1 MSALFTN
8 EVYISRFIILA
19 SFLLLLLIT
28 IAVLILIGS
37 ISIAIPSKAS
47 RKISRIR
54 MDAKLL
60 GCKISSNLYGEN
72 KFKNSSKFSVSYSI
86 KNHTNLKEA
95 HFIRDKTE
103 LILYSP
109 VKLKYSDRFK
119 DLKKVLQNISVSLE
133 EIIFTSASIS
143 FLWRELEGIEE
154 LKKIIKN
161 FDELKKF

>member
-1 MSALFTN
+1 M
-8 EVYISRFIILA
+8 EY
-19 SFLLLLLIT
+19 LLIA
-28 IAVLILIGS
+28 IAVLILVGS

-86 KNHTNLKEA
+86 KNHTNFKEA

-109 VKLKYSDRFK
+109 VKLKYSDRFM
-119 DLKKVLQNISVSLE
+119 DLKKALQKISVSLE

>member
-1 MSALFTN
+1 M
-8 EVYISRFIILA
+8 EY
-19 SFLLLLLIT
+19 LLIT

-95 HFIRDKTE
+95 HFVRDKTE

-119 DLKKVLQNISVSLE
+119 DLKKALQNISVSLE

>member
-1 MSALFTN
+1 M
-8 EVYISRFIILA
+8 EY
-19 SFLLLLLIT
+19 LLVT

-72 KFKNSSKFSVSYSI
+72 KFKNSSEFSVSYSI

-119 DLKKVLQNISVSLE
+119 DLKKALQKISVSLE

-154 LKKIIKN
+154 LKKIIKH

>member
-1 MSALFTN
+1 M
-8 EVYISRFIILA
+8 EY
-19 SFLLLLLIT
+19 LLIT

-119 DLKKVLQNISVSLE
+119 DLKKVIQNISVSLE

>member
-1 MSALFTN
+1 M
-8 EVYISRFIILA
+8 EY
-19 SFLLLLLIT
+19 LLVT

-119 DLKKVLQNISVSLE
+119 DLKKALQKISVSVE

>member
-1 MSALFTN
+1 L
-8 EVYISRFIILA
+8 EY
-19 SFLLLLLIT
+19 LLIA
-28 IAVLILIGS
+28 IAVLILVGS

-119 DLKKVLQNISVSLE
+119 DLKKALQKISVSLE

>member
-1 MSALFTN
+1 M
-8 EVYISRFIILA
+8 EY
-19 SFLLLLLIT
+19 LLIT

>member
-1 MSALFTN
+1 M
-8 EVYISRFIILA
+8 E
-19 SFLLLLLIT
+19 
-28 IAVLILIGS
+28 
-37 ISIAIPSKAS
+37 
-47 RKISRIR
+47 
-54 MDAKLL
+54 AKLI
-60 GCKISSNLYGEN
+60 GCKITSNLYGEN
-72 KFKNSSKFSVSYSI
+72 KFKNNSKYSVSYRI
-86 KNHTNLKEA
+86 KNKTYLKEG
-95 HFIRDKTE
+95 HFIRDKDK

-119 DLKKVLQNISVSLE
+119 DLKKALQKISVSLE

>member
-1 MSALFTN
+1 MDII
-8 EVYISRFIILA
+8 VIILA
-19 SFLLLLLIT
+19 ALL
-28 IAVLILIGS
+28 LIGS
-37 ISIAIPSKAS
+37 ISIAIPSRSS
-47 RKISRIR
+47 REISKIR
-54 MDAKLL
+54 MEAKLI
-60 GCKISSNLYGEN
+60 GCKITSNLYGEN
-72 KFKNSSKFSVSYSI
+72 KFKNHSKYSVSYRI
-86 KNHTNLKEA
+86 KNKTYLKEG
-95 HFIRDKTE
+95 HFIRDKDK

-119 DLKKVLQNISVSLE
+119 DLKKALQKISVSLE

>member
-1 MSALFTN
+1 MDLI
-8 EVYISRFIILA
+8 VIILA
-19 SFLLLLLIT
+19 ALL
-28 IAVLILIGS
+28 LIGS
-37 ISIAIPSKAS
+37 ISIAIPSRSS
-47 RKISRIR
+47 REISKIR
-54 MDAKLL
+54 MEAKLI
-60 GCKISSNLYGEN
+60 GCKITSNLYGEN
-72 KFKNSSKFSVSYSI
+72 QFKNHSKYSVSYRI
-86 KNHTNLKEA
+86 KNKTNLKEG
-95 HFIRDKTE
+95 HFIRDKGK

-119 DLKKVLQNISVSLE
+119 DLKKALQKISVSLE

>member
-1 MSALFTN
+1 M
-8 EVYISRFIILA
+8 EY
-19 SFLLLLLIT
+19 LLVT

-72 KFKNSSKFSVSYSI
+72 KFKNSSKYSVSYSI
-86 KNHTNLKEA
+86 KNHTNLREA
-95 HFIRDKTE
+95 HFIKDKTE

-109 VKLKYSDRFK
+109 VKLKYSDHFE
-119 DLKKVLQNISVSLE
+119 DLNKTLQNISDSLE

-161 FDELKKF
+161 FDELKKI

>member
-1 MSALFTN
+1 L
-8 EVYISRFIILA
+8 EY
-19 SFLLLLLIT
+19 LLIT

>member
-1 MSALFTN
+1 M
-8 EVYISRFIILA
+8 EY
-19 SFLLLLLIT
+19 LLIT

-109 VKLKYSDRFK
+109 VKLKYSDSFK
-119 DLKKVLQNISVSLE
+119 DLKKALQKISVSLE

>member
-1 MSALFTN
+1 L
-8 EVYISRFIILA
+8 EY
-19 SFLLLLLIT
+19 LLIT

-47 RKISRIR
+47 RKISRVR

-119 DLKKVLQNISVSLE
+119 DLKKALQNISVSLE

>member
-1 MSALFTN
+1 MDLI
-8 EVYISRFIILA
+8 VIILA
-19 SFLLLLLIT
+19 ALL
-28 IAVLILIGS
+28 LIGS
-37 ISIAIPSKAS
+37 ISIAIPSRSS
-47 RKISRIR
+47 REISKIR
-54 MDAKLL
+54 MEAKLI
-60 GCKISSNLYGEN
+60 GCKITSNLYGEN
-72 KFKNSSKFSVSYSI
+72 KFKNHSKYSVSYRI
-86 KNHTNLKEA
+86 KNKTYLKEG
-95 HFIRDKTE
+95 HFIRDKDK

-119 DLKKVLQNISVSLE
+119 DLKKALQKISVSLE

>member
-1 MSALFTN
+1 
-8 EVYISRFIILA
+8 
-19 SFLLLLLIT
+19 
-28 IAVLILIGS
+28 
-37 ISIAIPSKAS
+37 
-47 RKISRIR
+47 
-54 MDAKLL
+54 
-60 GCKISSNLYGEN
+60 
-72 KFKNSSKFSVSYSI
+72 
-86 KNHTNLKEA
+86 
-95 HFIRDKTE
+95 
-103 LILYSP
+103 LYSP

>member
-1 MSALFTN
+1 M
-8 EVYISRFIILA
+8 EY
-19 SFLLLLLIT
+19 LLIT

-119 DLKKVLQNISVSLE
+119 DLKKVLQNISVSLA